1 MRKSF
6 MLAGALSLVVGAA
19 ACTSFLTDST
29 ASTDPNN
36 PATVTTAQLFTA
48 VQAAQFLA
56 QEGNPAF
63 LTCLFM
69 QQCQGVGGRFVSQES
84 EYTITNATANAD
96 FAGVYGGGGLLD
108 IKTIESRSE
117 AAGDLQYKGIAE
129 VWEALVIGTAAD
141 VAEPGTVRTRLLP
154 SSDIVREAL
163 DFRFAVEPAACGLAA
178 RCATAQDLETIKSQA
193 TAIVRAQDDREFN
206 EHNASLHAAIGVAS
220 HNRFYAMALKQIQYV
235 VDEINEVLPDSPAWH
250 DSALT
255 EHAAIVEAIVAG
267 SEQKA
272 VEAMRVH
279 IERTD
284 VAARAVLE
292 AMHRER
298 R

>member
-1 MRKSF
+1 M
-6 MLAGALSLVVGAA
+6 
-19 ACTSFLTDST
+19 
-29 ASTDPNN
+29 
-36 PATVTTAQLFTA
+36 VTTRPSTTDLARRPRPRAHEYVADQLRREIRLGIVLRGEVFPPERELARMLRVGRST
-48 VQAAQFLA
+48 VQQALGILQH
-56 QEGNPAF
+56 EG
-63 LTCLFM
+63 LVERR
-69 QQCQGVGGRFVSQES
+69 VGR
-84 EYTITNATANAD
+84 N
-96 FAGVYGGGGLLD
+96 GG
-108 IKTIESRSE
+108 TF
-117 AAGDLQYKGIAE
+117 
-129 VWEALVIGTAAD
+129 VIGTAAD